1 MNAKG
6 NKKACKEIQYFTKKE
21 VKVPRGSF
29 KTAFKEA
36 KSNLFYLPLHT
47 YNAYFTEF
55 QFKYV
60 IPISTSMNRVKLWN
74 VGIYNS

>member
-1 MNAKG
+1 MNDEG
-6 NKKACKEIQYFTKKE
+6 HKKACKEIQKE

-36 KSNLFYLPLHT
+36 KLNLCDRPLHT
-47 YNAYFTEF
+47 CNASFTEF

-60 IPISTSMNRVKLWN
+60 I
-74 VGIYNS
+74 